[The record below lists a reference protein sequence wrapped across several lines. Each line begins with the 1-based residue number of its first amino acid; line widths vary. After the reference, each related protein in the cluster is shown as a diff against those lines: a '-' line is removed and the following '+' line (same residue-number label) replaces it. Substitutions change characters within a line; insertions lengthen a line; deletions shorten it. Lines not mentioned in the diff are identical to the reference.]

1 MLERIVIAKPSL
13 KPVFEETSGRTTS
26 TAAATKQHLC
36 LGLSYKIENDLKINI
51 KLMNRNEKKREGK
64 GEKAP

>member
-26 TAAATKQHLC
+26 AAAATEQHLC
-36 LGLSYKIENDLKINI
+36 LVLSYKIENDLIINI
-51 KLMNRNEKKREGK
+51 KLINRNEKKREGK